1 MYTIETYQKPFWAEN
16 SGFMTGRDPLGI
28 ENSSISTYSRLLPGL
43 TNLTS
48 RLRYY
53 GFYSWLL
60 FEYEKMEKSTLQSSL
75 EYHYNFIRR
84 AELIMAYLMINKS
97 SYEHGVI
104 GSDYANKYK
113 TSIDEIGHYDII
125 KGADKFKDTPK
136 GSVYWDFRSG
146 ALGQYYAGSLIALG
160 LIETSN
166 NFFLITEEGRRL
178 ATAFRERI
186 PVQAQLLFLHIIVSG
201 TMTEDQIVELDY
213 FSLVNIDPE
222 SLEWAYYKKLL
233 LSDDGDDYKNSTGSI
248 PSQRRETIF
257 HYLSFLKENESN
269 SLDVDFL
276 RFHYRLNQLN
286 SATDAS
292 FGWYYYY
299 VNEMFHFSIETI
311 FWGLLVELDGKIMPI
326 KAFIDELC
334 NAIVVEA
341 KEDYLSQEDQ
351 TINELILALKS
362 NPAVDE
368 IHLLVEK
375 AKSPSLSIKSIVLAF
390 KIVFQIYIENDKNRA
405 EISKYEKTN
414 FLIDKKGRT
423 SEVIEKYIERY
434 QDYSFKEYIRIFL
447 QDMINDHISTAYRK
461 MGDGESSLL
470 KFIIED
476 NMITHIQTMPPK
488 FTSPR
493 LKTLHSLLTD
503 LRLIEN
509 KNRISKL
516 GVKLLEEFNS

>member
-1 MYTIETYQKPFWAEN
+1 MYTTETYKKPFWAEN

-28 ENSSISTYSRLLPGL
+28 ENSSIATYARLLPGL

-60 FEYEKMEKSTLQSSL
+60 FEFERMEKSALQSSL

-84 AELIMAYLMINKS
+84 GELIIAYLMINKS
-97 SYEHGVI
+97 SYEQGVI
-104 GSDYANKYK
+104 GSDYANKHK
-113 TSIDEIGHYDII
+113 ASIDDLGYYDIA
-125 KGADKFKDTPK
+125 KGADKVKDTPK
-136 GSVYWDFRSG
+136 GSVYWDYRSG
-146 ALGQYYAGSLIALG
+146 ALGQYYAGSLIALR

-178 ATAFRERI
+178 ATAFKERI
-186 PVQAQLLFLHIIVSG
+186 PAQAQILFLHIIETG
-201 TMTEDQIVELDY
+201 ILHEDQFVELDY
-213 FSLVNIDPE
+213 FSLGNIDPE
-222 SLEWAYYKKLL
+222 SFEWGYYKKLL
-233 LSDDGDDYKNSTGSI
+233 LADDGESYTNSKGDI

-257 HYLSFLKENESN
+257 HYLSFLRENDSI

-276 RFHYRLNQLN
+276 KLHYRLNLQKP
-286 SATDAS
+286 AIDAS
-292 FGWYYYY
+292 FGWYYFYI
-299 VNEMFHFSIETI
+299 NEMFHFSIETI
-311 FWGLLVELDGKIMPI
+311 FWGLLVELDGKIIPI

-334 NAIVVEA
+334 SAIVAEA
-341 KEDYLSQEDQ
+341 KDDYLSQEDQ
-351 TINELILALKS
+351 TIIDLILDLKS

-368 IHLLVEK
+368 IQLLVEK

-390 KIVFQIYIENDKNRA
+390 KIVFQIYIENDKNRS

-423 SEVIEKYIERY
+423 SEVIEKYIERH
-434 QDYSFKEYIRIFL
+434 QEYSFKEYIRIFIL
-447 QDMINDHISTAYRK
+447 DMINDHISTAYKK
-461 MGDGESSLL
+461 MGDGESNLL

-516 GVKLLEEFNS
+516 GVKFLEEFNS